1 MHVRKTLLPA
11 IALLAFVGFRAIP
24 SEAQD
29 HPAYLHALSD
39 LRLMRAYLEHP
50 TPTGKTNAEEQ
61 YAIDEINAAI
71 QLIRQAAIDDGKP
84 LNYHPP
90 VDAKLTPGDRFR
102 NAREAGNAAWQ
113 DLNKEEDNGWAHDL
127 KHHAMKHIEHANH
140 TIDHI
145 MSQLQNM

>member
-1 MHVRKTLLPA
+1 MKVRKILLPG
-11 IALLAFVGFRAIP
+11 IALLASFGSGAIQ
-24 SEAQD
+24 SHAQE

-39 LRLMRAYLEHP
+39 LRLMRAYLEHT

-61 YAIDEINAAI
+61 HAIDEINAAI
-71 QLIRQAAIDDGKP
+71 GLIRQAAIDDGKP

-90 VDAKLTPGDRFR
+90 VDADLTPGDRYR
-102 NAREAGNAAWQ
+102 HAREAGNAAWQ

-145 MSQLQNM
+145 MSQLRNM